1 MAVPLSA
8 EWVTAIATVVYTV
21 GTFLLWLVTRRS
33 LDATRELFRLNLL
46 VEFYRAQEPAPNV
59 GHPWETREVPVR
71 IEELRGKQREAMK
84 RAFPELEDLA
94 R

>member
-33 LDATRELFRLNLL
+33 LDATRELFSICSSNS
-46 VEFYRAQEPAPNV
+46 
-59 GHPWETREVPVR
+59 T
-71 IEELRGKQREAMK
+71 ELRSPLRTSDIHGRHARSRSASRSCEANN
-84 RAFPELEDLA
+84 A
-94 R
+94 RR